1 MCNEHRIE
9 TNLAV
14 AGDIA
19 LQCPEIGTMAAMQDR
34 NDLRL
39 FAEVVAANGFAAA
52 ARRLGVPRSRISR
65 RIGLLEEGLGVR
77 LIHRSTR
84 HFAVTEVGK

>member
-1 MCNEHRIE
+1 
-9 TNLAV
+9 
-14 AGDIA
+14 
-19 LQCPEIGTMAAMQDR
+19 MAAMQDR